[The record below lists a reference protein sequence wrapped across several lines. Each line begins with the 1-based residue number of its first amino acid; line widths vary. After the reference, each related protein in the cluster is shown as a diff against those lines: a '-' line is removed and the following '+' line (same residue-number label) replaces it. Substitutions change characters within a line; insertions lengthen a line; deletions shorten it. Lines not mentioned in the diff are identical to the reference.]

1 MDIRLSAHLSGRAFR
16 VSATSASPNAK
27 PRTMPV
33 RHYLWVLAAL
43 LALLALS
50 AGSSLFKL
58 GMFNNILNFGVSVAK
73 TLLVMAIFMHETE
86 ARSLTRIASA
96 LGFVWLTILIALALT
111 DFLTRV
117 PIAPPW

>member
-1 MDIRLSAHLSGRAFR
+1 M
-16 VSATSASPNAK
+16 
-27 PRTMPV
+27 
-33 RHYLWVLAAL
+33 LAAL

-96 LGFVWLTILIALALT
+96 LGFVWLAILIALALT

-117 PIAPPW
+117 PVAPPW